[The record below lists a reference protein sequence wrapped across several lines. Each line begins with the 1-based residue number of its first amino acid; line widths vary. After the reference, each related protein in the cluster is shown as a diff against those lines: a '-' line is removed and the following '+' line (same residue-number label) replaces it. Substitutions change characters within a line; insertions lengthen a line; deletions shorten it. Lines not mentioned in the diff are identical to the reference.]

1 MKKIIPYKSSNE
13 ALTALDNGGRFYNI
27 FTKAGDGVITQAE
40 IGKVGGLFNNK
51 QGAVLFLELATS
63 QLDENAKNSLLAKME
78 IDMQTSYKKY
88 KPQKLLASQVKTE
101 GVLASG
107 AIVTGIPKLVDSK
120 TEMTSFIMV
129 PITTGNITTFTMIP
143 IYEQYDVYELRDEQ
157 SSKTFIIAHN
167 KSKTKLPEEKM
178 RVAGIIKELKKGKSK
193 DAKAQLFLEVLYH
206 ADIV

>member
-1 MKKIIPYKSSNE
+1 MKKITPYKSRKE

-63 QLDENAKNSLLAKME
+63 QLDENAKSSLLTKME
-78 IDMQTSYKKY
+78 TDMQANYKKY

-107 AIVTGIPKLVDSK
+107 AIVTGIPKLTESK
-120 TEMTSFIMV
+120 SNFTGFIMV
-129 PITTGNITTFTMIP
+129 PISTGNITTFTMIP
-143 IYEQYDVYELRDEQ
+143 LIEEYDVYELRDETT
-157 SSKTFIIAHN
+157 SETFIIAHN
-167 KSKTKLPEEKM
+167 KGKTKLPEQKIK
-178 RVAGIIKELKKGKSK
+178 VAGIIKELQSEESK
-193 DAKAQLFLEVLYH
+193 EADKQLFLEVLYH
-206 ADIV
+206 ADVM